1 VTPGQSSD
9 PTEQLPRVVA
19 PAEGASA
26 EAERAAAADGD
37 ASGAAAGES
46 KAGDGR
52 MDGAVRGDRATAAT
66 ADQEATGK
74 TDSEGKKGTVDVTD
88 GGGVVAP
95 AASATRTADGAGRAT
110 AGAGRAGGAGG
121 AGGIVAGMKAKVSS
135 LGKGSATGKTPAKA
149 TRPEPSSTSA
159 PGRRVRLTL
168 SRVDPWSALKMSFLL
183 SVALGVA
190 MVVAV
195 TMLWLVF
202 KGMGA
207 FDQINRLLGSII
219 QDGDKKFDI
228 TDYIGLG
235 RVVSLSVVFAV
246 IDVFFVTALST
257 LAAYLYNVSASLVGG
272 LQLTLTDD

>member
-1 VTPGQSSD
+1 MTPGQSSD

-74 TDSEGKKGTVDVTD
+74 TDSEGKKGAVDATD

-95 AASATRTADGAGRAT
+95 AVSATRTADGVGRAT
-110 AGAGRAGGAGG
+110 AGAGRAGG

-257 LAAYLYNVSASLVGG
+257 LAAYLYNVSSSLVGG

>member
-1 VTPGQSSD
+1 MTPGQSSD

-26 EAERAAAADGD
+26 EAERAAAAEGD
-37 ASGAAAGES
+37 SSGAAAGEG

-52 MDGAVRGDRATAAT
+52 MDGAVRSDRATAAT

-74 TDSEGKKGTVDVTD
+74 TDSEGKKGAVDATD

-95 AASATRTADGAGRAT
+95 AVSATRTADGAGRAT
-110 AGAGRAGGAGG
+110 AGAGGAGG